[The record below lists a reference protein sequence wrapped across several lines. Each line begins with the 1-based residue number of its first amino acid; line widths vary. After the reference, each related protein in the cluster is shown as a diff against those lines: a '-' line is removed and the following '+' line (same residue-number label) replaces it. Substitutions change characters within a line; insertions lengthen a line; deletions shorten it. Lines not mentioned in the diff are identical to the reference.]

1 MLIFPIFLVN
11 LLQNIKSGNMEIIQV
26 LDKKFRIS
34 IPEEEIFKRVDA
46 VAEQLNRDMAGKNPL
61 FLAVLNGNWLPIKV
75 PFPLER

>member
-34 IPEEEIFKRVDA
+34 IPEEEIIKRVDA
-46 VAEQLNRDMAGKNPL
+46 VAEQLNRDMAGKNIQ
-61 FLAVLNGNWLPIKV
+61 GK
-75 PFPLER
+75 R

>member
-34 IPEEEIFKRVDA
+34 IPEEEILKRVDA

-61 FLAVLNGNWLPIKV
+61 FLAVLNGSFSV
-75 PFPLER
+75 CS